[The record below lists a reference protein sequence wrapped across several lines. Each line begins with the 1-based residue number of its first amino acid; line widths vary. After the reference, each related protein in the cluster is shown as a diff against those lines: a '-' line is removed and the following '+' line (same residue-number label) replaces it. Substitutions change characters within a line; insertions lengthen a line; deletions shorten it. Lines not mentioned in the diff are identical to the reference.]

1 MANPINNKNSFGT
14 GLLMFAACAAV
25 SYFAWPTIKAHLGPD
40 MTSYSDPGEYGGGR
54 STGAR
59 NRSGVEPYGGDGH
72 GGGRGYSDYFP
83 GPREGRPD
91 GVAQRRQNLRLDP
104 SATDDV
110 EDRRGERRDGLNRLG
125 PNRGE
130 ARADEAPGGARGSG
144 LACWDKVERRQVD
157 LSLCGGR
164 R

>member
-14 GLLMFAACAAV
+14 GMLMFAACAAV
-25 SYFAWPTIKAHLGPD
+25 SYLMWPTIQRHFWPD
-40 MTSYSDPGEYGGGR
+40 MTSYSDSGEYGR

-83 GPREGRPD
+83 GSRQERPGD
-91 GVAQRRQNLRLDP
+91 YAGRRQNLRLDP
-104 SATDDV
+104 SQVDDI
-110 EDRRGERRDGLNRLG
+110 EDRRGERRGGLERLD
-125 PNRGE
+125 PSW
-130 ARADEAPGGARGSG
+130 DQARGDAAAG
-144 LACWDKVERRQVD
+144 LRCRDITTGRDVP
-157 LSLCGGR
+157 LSFCEGR